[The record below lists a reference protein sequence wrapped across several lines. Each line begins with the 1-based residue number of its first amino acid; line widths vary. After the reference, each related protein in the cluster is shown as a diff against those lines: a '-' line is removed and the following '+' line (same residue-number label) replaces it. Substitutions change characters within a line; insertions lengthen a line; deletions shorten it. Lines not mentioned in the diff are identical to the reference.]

1 MRRYVGALLA
11 AGLLAVVLGAV
22 LGYSEITV
30 DGRTC
35 GNAFQGG
42 QAQFA
47 NDLINSLS
55 GNPDTLVGDCRDALS
70 GRKTLALSLLIPGL
84 LLALGS
90 GVAFALPTTTTPTA
104 PQRTRTSSPSAR

>member
-11 AGLLAVVLGAV
+11 AGLLALVVGAV

-30 DGRTC
+30 DGRSC

-42 QAQFA
+42 QSSFE
-47 NDLINSLS
+47 NDILNSLG
-55 GNPDTLVGDCRDALS
+55 GNPDGLVGDCGDARS

-90 GVAFALPTTTTPTA
+90 GVAVALPPVTTQTE
-104 PQRTRTSSPSAR
+104 PQRSRTS

>member
-42 QAQFA
+42 QDRLA
-47 NDLINSLS
+47 NDLINSLG
-55 GNPDTLVGDCRDALS
+55 GNPASLVGDCTDARS

-90 GVAFALPTTTTPTA
+90 GVAFALPTTTEPTE
-104 PQRTRTSSPSAR
+104 PQRSRTSSPTGR

>member
-11 AGLLAVVLGAV
+11 AGLLTFVVGV
-22 LGYSEITV
+22 FLGYSEITV
-30 DGRTC
+30 DGRSC

-42 QAQFA
+42 QAQLA
-47 NDLINSLS
+47 NDLINSLG
-55 GNPDTLVGDCRDALS
+55 GNPDTLVGDCTDARS

-90 GVAFALPTTTTPTA
+90 GVAAALPPVTEPTA
-104 PQRTRTSSPSAR
+104 PQRSQTSSRS